1 MKVEDNSAVA
11 TAAKP
16 TTESNNKSE
25 TKSVSSS
32 LEKTVNGSDETLTT
46 STDKLSAG
54 GGSCGSVKQS
64 AVATT
69 TTDPSGLSLSL
80 SAEDRLSPHNDDD
93 KAESQQRCDNAADK
107 KQTSL
112 ATSEETT
119 TSAVKTE
126 KECDVDEGERVTV
139 GGGDNED
146 DPVASLRRRTG
157 LILRDAAAVRA
168 RWAEPVLEEENYQP
182 DQASLNLVTESQ
194 DALGRRAIAVSTIFR
209 NLSFVPGNE
218 PILGKAHSSSCELL
232 LGR

>member
-1 MKVEDNSAVA
+1 M
-11 TAAKP
+11 
-16 TTESNNKSE
+16 
-25 TKSVSSS
+25 
-32 LEKTVNGSDETLTT
+32 
-46 STDKLSAG
+46 
-54 GGSCGSVKQS
+54 
-64 AVATT
+64 
-69 TTDPSGLSLSL
+69 
-80 SAEDRLSPHNDDD
+80 
-93 KAESQQRCDNAADK
+93 
-107 KQTSL
+107 
-112 ATSEETT
+112 
-119 TSAVKTE
+119 KTE